1 MLSIGSPAP
10 ELSAPDQHGRHH
22 TLQSLLERGP
32 LVLFFYPRD
41 ETPVC
46 TREACGFRD
55 AHDALQRLGA
65 SVAGVGGGDAAS
77 HRRFAETY
85 RIPFPLLLDER
96 GEIARAWGAT
106 WPFGGLRRRVTYVVD
121 EEGVVRAAIWD
132 ELRAGRHV
140 REAEEALHRIGTR

>member
-1 MLSIGSPAP
+1 MLAIGSPAP
-10 ELSAPDQHGRHH
+10 ALRALDQHGRSH
-22 TLQSLLERGP
+22 TLQSLTAEGP

-55 AHDALQRLGA
+55 AYETLRGLGA
-65 SVAGVGGGDAAS
+65 TVAGVGGGDPAS
-77 HRRFAETY
+77 HRRFADTHG
-85 RIPFPLLLDER
+85 IPFPLLLDEE
-96 GEIARAWGAT
+96 GKIARTWDAT

-121 EEGVVRAAIWD
+121 RAGIVRAAIWD

-140 REAEEALHRIGTR
+140 RHAEEAIRSF